1 MNGRRE
7 LGTALAGLVVA
18 GGLALSAAGQT
29 WITLTAVRRPP
40 LPPVVDEVTGSQVA
54 PLVTA
59 TGLLLLAA
67 AVALVATRGAARIAV
82 GLLAACAGAALGWS
96 GVRTLTGGTALDRS
110 LSTVGGSPGVQLHG
124 HVQAAWPVL
133 AVVAGVLAIAA
144 GVLVVLRARSWPAM
158 GRRYERPG
166 SGATATRPTTSEDRA
181 ADAWRALDR
190 GDDPTED
197 PTEDPTADPDEGA
210 GATPADGSTGTG
222 PRPGAG
228 PAQGGAV

>member
-1 MNGRRE
+1 MSDRRE

-67 AVALVATRGAARIAV
+67 AVALVAMRGPARIAV

-96 GVRTLTGGTALDRS
+96 GLRTLTGGTALDRS
-110 LSTVGGSPGVQLHG
+110 LSSVGGSPGVQLHG
-124 HVQAAWPVL
+124 QVQAAWPVL
-133 AVVAGVLAIAA
+133 AVVAGVLAIAV
-144 GVLVVLRARSWPAM
+144 GGLVVLRSRSWPAM

-166 SGATATRPTTSEDRA
+166 RAETPAATSEDRA
-181 ADAWRALDR
+181 AAAWRALDR

-197 PTEDPTADPDEGA
+197 PTEDATEDATDE
-210 GATPADGSTGTG
+210 
-222 PRPGAG
+222 RPGQEG
-228 PAQGGAV
+228 HAV